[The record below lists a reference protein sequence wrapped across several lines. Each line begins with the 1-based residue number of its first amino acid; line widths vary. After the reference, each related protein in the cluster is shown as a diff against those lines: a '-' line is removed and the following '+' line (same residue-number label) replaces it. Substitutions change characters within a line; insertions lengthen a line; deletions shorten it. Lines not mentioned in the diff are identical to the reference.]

1 MREYMKYGIQAL
13 LPGIDASGRTF
24 RSDYMDTGEYMWEIF
39 ERSGVLGPL
48 SIGVTTAES
57 LKWEGL
63 AGPLISNIPFID
75 AFDDTFIDGDW
86 NRPIPVLNNIQ

>member
-1 MREYMKYGIQAL
+1 MREYTKWTMQAL
-13 LPGIDASGRTF
+13 VPGIDASGRVF

-48 SIGVTTAES
+48 SIGVTTVES
-57 LKWEGL
+57 LQWEGAL
-63 AGPLISNIPFID
+63 GPVISNIPFVD
-75 AFDDTFIDGDW
+75 AIDDTFIDGDW